1 MNAANNQ
8 IEKKAQMARVKRM
21 AGGTAKWIFLGIVV
35 IFTIYPIVYT
45 ILGSL
50 KTNAELTQGG
60 SFLPSE
66 WHFEN
71 YYKAFMEADFLRYR
85 QQRICQH
92 ERNHFSS
99 RNLFTGWIHSCQ
111 KRFCRKKDS
120 PCPLYV
126 HDVRISGF
134 YHAIP
139 DL

>member
-71 YYKAFMEADFLRYR
+71 YYKAFMEADFLRY
-85 QQRICQH
+85 
-92 ERNHFSS
+92 
-99 RNLFTGWIHSCQ
+99 TGNSVFVSMSVTI
-111 KRFCRKKDS
+111 
-120 PCPLYV
+120 
-126 HDVRISGF
+126 
-134 YHAIP
+134 
-139 DL
+139 